1 MHLACYLLSSIL
13 IAITGSSAA
22 AKTTEAQVSTSPISS
37 EARKASPE
45 RAATE
50 PQIRAFFQLS
60 GEEVAYRTKLL
71 ENMDANRSKAEPYW
85 PESFWDDLKKAL
97 RGADLTGVFAPLYER
112 HISAD
117 MMEEVNR
124 TLKTMSVSDLASTP
138 TGSRFCELQ
147 QSMDAEGQQLMISFT
162 QYEFEKVYERRKAEI
177 KAARAKYL
185 ATHPDWKD

>member
-97 RGADLTGVFAPLYER
+97 RGGRFDGSVC
-112 HISAD
+112 SA
-117 MMEEVNR
+117 
-124 TLKTMSVSDLASTP
+124 L
-138 TGSRFCELQ
+138 
-147 QSMDAEGQQLMISFT
+147 
-162 QYEFEKVYERRKAEI
+162 
-177 KAARAKYL
+177 
-185 ATHPDWKD
+185 